1 MCLREIDRE
10 WLCIY
15 INKGVCVFVCASNER
30 TREDSF
36 HALFALADNAEC
48 AFFMR
53 IYAYTYMRIRLY
65 AGNMRLLP
73 AYGTVS

>member
-10 WLCIY
+10 ELCIY

-30 TREDSF
+30 TREDSL

-48 AFFMR
+48 AFFYAHLCVY
-53 IYAYTYMRIRLY
+53 IYADSIIC
-65 AGNMRLLP
+65 G
-73 AYGTVS
+73 